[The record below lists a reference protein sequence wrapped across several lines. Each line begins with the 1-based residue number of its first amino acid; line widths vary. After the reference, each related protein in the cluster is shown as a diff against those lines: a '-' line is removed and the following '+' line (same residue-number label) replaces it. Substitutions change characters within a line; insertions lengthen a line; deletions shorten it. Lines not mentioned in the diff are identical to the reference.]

1 MTPHISVS
9 LLRTQSDERLA
20 SLAGGGHER
29 AFEAIVERYGKPLRR
44 YAQRFLSEARAE
56 EVVQAAF
63 LSAWTALG
71 TGTEVRDLRPWLYR
85 IVHNG
90 ALNAM
95 QKAESGELELI
106 EAPDGGISPH
116 AALEQNEEIRSALS
130 VIASLPER
138 QRTALLA
145 VAVDGRAHADVAMDL
160 GVSDAGVR
168 QLVRRARVQLRAGVT
183 ALTPLPLALWL
194 ANGHR
199 NTSPDVTHRIA
210 EMLGEGGGNALASTA
225 FKAGAVVISVT
236 AVAAGAPKV
245 ATIINES
252 NRSTPAAAKIAVQA
266 GAAGAMSG
274 VTVGPDGVIVGAGQR
289 TKTFAGVDASG
300 DRGGSMPMAFGDDPL
315 TSDAAPG
322 GPGAAPFQGPDRPS
336 AGDGRGKGDSGGGGG
351 GGKGDPGGGG
361 GGSKG
366 DSGGGGGGGKGDSGG
381 GGGGD
386 SGGGGGGGGKGD
398 SGGGGGGGGGNGGG
412 GGGNGGGGGGNGGGD
427 GGGGKGD
434 SGSGGGGGNGGGGG
448 GGNGGGGGGNGGGGG
463 KGDSGGGGGGKG
475 GNGGGGGG
483 GNGGN
488 GGGGKGDSGG
498 GGGGKG
504 GSGQGRGGNS
514 PPSDD

>member
-1 MTPHISVS
+1 
-9 LLRTQSDERLA
+9 
-20 SLAGGGHER
+20 
-29 AFEAIVERYGKPLRR
+29 
-44 YAQRFLSEARAE
+44 
-56 EVVQAAF
+56 
-63 LSAWTALG
+63 
-71 TGTEVRDLRPWLYR
+71 
-85 IVHNG
+85 
-90 ALNAM
+90 M

-106 EAPDGGISPH
+106 EAPDGGLSPH

-245 ATIINES
+245 ATVINES
-252 NRSTPAAAKIAVQA
+252 NRSAPAAAKIAVQA
-266 GAAGAMSG
+266 GAAGAISG
-274 VTVGPDGVIVGAGQR
+274 VIADPDGMIVGAGQGM
-289 TKTFAGVDASG
+289 KTFRGGASG
-300 DRGGSMPMAFGDDPL
+300 DRDGSMPMAFSGDPL

-322 GPGAAPFQGPDRPS
+322 GPGAVPFQGPDWPS

-351 GGKGDPGGGG
+351 GGGKGDSGGGGKGDSGGGG
-361 GGSKG
+361 GKGDSGGSGGRG
-366 DSGGGGGGGKGDSGG
+366 DSGGGGGGGKGDSG
-381 GGGGD
+381 
-386 SGGGGGGGGKGD
+386 GGGGGGGGKGD
-398 SGGGGGGGGGNGGG
+398 SGGGGGGGGG
-412 GGGNGGGGGGNGGGD
+412 
-427 GGGGKGD
+427 
-434 SGSGGGGGNGGGGG
+434 
-448 GGNGGGGGGNGGGGG
+448 G

-475 GNGGGGGG
+475 G
-483 GNGGN
+483 
-488 GGGGKGDSGG
+488 KGDSG
-498 GGGGKG
+498 
-504 GSGQGRGGNS
+504 GQGRGGNS

>member
-20 SLAGGGHER
+20 SLAGDGHER

-95 QKAESGELELI
+95 QKAESGEIELI

-145 VAVDGRAHADVAMDL
+145 VAVDGRAHADVALDL

-210 EMLGEGGGNALASTA
+210 EMLGDGGGNALASTA

-236 AVAAGAPKV
+236 AVAAGGAEGRHNYQREQPLNASGRQDCRASWHSRRDERRDRWPRRGDRWRR
-245 ATIINES
+245 ATDEDF
-252 NRSTPAAAKIAVQA
+252 RRRRRERRPRRLDA
-266 GAAGAMSG
+266 
-274 VTVGPDGVIVGAGQR
+274 DGVRRRSSDQR
-289 TKTFAGVDASG
+289 RS
-300 DRGGSMPMAFGDDPL
+300 
-315 TSDAAPG
+315 PG
-322 GPGAAPFQGPDRPS
+322 RPG
-336 AGDGRGKGDSGGGGG
+336 
-351 GGKGDPGGGG
+351 
-361 GGSKG
+361 
-366 DSGGGGGGGKGDSGG
+366 
-381 GGGGD
+381 
-386 SGGGGGGGGKGD
+386 
-398 SGGGGGGGGGNGGG
+398 
-412 GGGNGGGGGGNGGGD
+412 
-427 GGGGKGD
+427 
-434 SGSGGGGGNGGGGG
+434 SGSVPGPRPAE
-448 GGNGGGGGGNGGGGG
+448 
-463 KGDSGGGGGGKG
+463 
-475 GNGGGGGG
+475 
-483 GNGGN
+483 
-488 GGGGKGDSGG
+488 
-498 GGGGKG
+498 
-504 GSGQGRGGNS
+504 RGWRWR
-514 PPSDD
+514 

>member
-145 VAVDGRAHADVAMDL
+145 VAVDGRAHADVAVDL

-194 ANGHR
+194 ANGQR
-199 NTSPDVTHRIA
+199 NASPDVTHRIA

-274 VTVGPDGVIVGAGQR
+274 VTVGPDGVIVGAGQGM
-289 TKTFAGVDASG
+289 KTFAGVDASG
-300 DRGGSMPMAFGDDPL
+300 DRGGSMPMAFSGDPL

-322 GPGAAPFQGPDRPS
+322 DPGADPFQGPDRPS
-336 AGDGRGKGDSGGGGG
+336 A
-351 GGKGDPGGGG
+351 
-361 GGSKG
+361 
-366 DSGGGGGGGKGDSGG
+366 GGGGGKGDSGG
-381 GGGGD
+381 GGG
-386 SGGGGGGGGKGD
+386 KGD
-398 SGGGGGGGGGNGGG
+398 S
-412 GGGNGGGGGGNGGGD
+412 
-427 GGGGKGD
+427 
-434 SGSGGGGGNGGGGG
+434 
-448 GGNGGGGGGNGGGGG
+448 GGGGG

-475 GNGGGGGG
+475 
-483 GNGGN
+483 
-488 GGGGKGDSGG
+488 DSG

-514 PPSDD
+514 PPSGD

>member
-145 VAVDGRAHADVAMDL
+145 VAVDGRAHADVAVDL

-199 NTSPDVTHRIA
+199 NTSPDITHRIA

-252 NRSTPAAAKIAVQA
+252 SRSTPAAAKIAVQA
-266 GAAGAMSG
+266 GAAGAISG
-274 VTVGPDGVIVGAGQR
+274 EIGGPGGVIVGAGQR

-300 DRGGSMPMAFGDDPL
+300 DRGGSMPMAFSGDPL

-322 GPGAAPFQGPDRPS
+322 DPGADPFQGPDRPS
-336 AGDGRGKGDSGGGGG
+336 AG
-351 GGKGDPGGGG
+351 
-361 GGSKG
+361 
-366 DSGGGGGGGKGDSGG
+366 
-381 GGGGD
+381 
-386 SGGGGGGGGKGD
+386 
-398 SGGGGGGGGGNGGG
+398 
-412 GGGNGGGGGGNGGGD
+412 

-434 SGSGGGGGNGGGGG
+434 SGSGGGGKGDS
-448 GGNGGGGGGNGGGGG
+448 GGGGG

-475 GNGGGGGG
+475 DSGGGK
-483 GNGGN
+483 
-488 GGGGKGDSGG
+488 GGKGDSGG
-498 GGGGKG
+498 K
-504 GSGQGRGGNS
+504 GRGGTS